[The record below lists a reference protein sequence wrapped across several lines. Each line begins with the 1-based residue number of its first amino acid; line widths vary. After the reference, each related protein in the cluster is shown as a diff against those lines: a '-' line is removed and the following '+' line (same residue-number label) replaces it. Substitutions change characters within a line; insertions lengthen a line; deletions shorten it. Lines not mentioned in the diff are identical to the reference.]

1 MSSHKGSR
9 LGPRVSAR
17 QREILVEFMERHP
30 YLVKPSCALNP
41 ELTAA
46 RKEELWKELVSLLNN
61 EGPAVKTVHQWRA
74 FWNKETH
81 DARHD
86 AAVHAAEH
94 RGTGGGKLPGLR
106 GRILSLV
113 GVASAIGVCPNF
125 FEDAEEVSEEPR
137 AAESR
142 PSGSVS
148 VGEQPGT
155 SGIQARLQQQPQQPV
170 KRPAP
175 SEGEDGGS
183 RKRPRQ
189 GVPSRSR
196 SPRMDEV
203 VADLSASYGH
213 SVDLYDQ
220 NLTVLQ
226 DLATGVRALT
236 DAIAQQAA
244 DIAQVGDTL
253 LRQTLAQERLATA
266 AERQVQQNDMMLQ
279 ELRTLTRMAPALLVL
294 LHQSLG
300 NAASSERNAP

>member
-30 YLVKPSCALNP
+30 YLVKSSCAPSP
-41 ELTAA
+41 ELIAA
-46 RKEELWKELVSLLNN
+46 RKDDMWKDVVSLLNN
-61 EGPAVKTVHQWRA
+61 EGPAVKTINRWRA

-81 DARHD
+81 DA
-86 AAVHAAEH
+86 AVHVAEH

-106 GRILSLV
+106 GRILSLE

-148 VGEQPGT
+148 VGEQP
-155 SGIQARLQQQPQQPV
+155 ARLQQQPQQPV

-300 NAASSERNAP
+300 NAVSSREKCAINM

>member
-9 LGPRVSAR
+9 LGPGVSAG

-46 RKEELWKELVSLLNN
+46 RKQELWKQLVLLLNN
-61 EGPAVKTVHQWRA
+61 EGPAVKTVYQWRA

-94 RGTGGGKLPGLR
+94 RGTGDGKLPGLR
-106 GRILSLV
+106 GRIISLV

-125 FEDAEEVSEEPR
+125 FEDAEE
-137 AAESR
+137 
-142 PSGSVS
+142 
-148 VGEQPGT
+148 
-155 SGIQARLQQQPQQPV
+155 
-170 KRPAP
+170 
-175 SEGEDGGS
+175 
-183 RKRPRQ
+183 
-189 GVPSRSR
+189 
-196 SPRMDEV
+196 
-203 VADLSASYGH
+203 
-213 SVDLYDQ
+213 
-220 NLTVLQ
+220 VLQ

-253 LRQTLAQERLATA
+253 LRQTLALERLATA
-266 AERQVQQNDMMLQ
+266 AERQVQQNHMMPQ
-279 ELRTLTRMAPALLVL
+279 ELRTLTRMAPALIIWLRIPCLETEVVKRSTRR
-294 LHQSLG
+294 HNG
-300 NAASSERNAP
+300 GCFAG

>member
-9 LGPRVSAR
+9 LGPRVSPR

-30 YLVKPSCALNP
+30 YLVKSSCAPSP
-41 ELTAA
+41 ELIAA
-46 RKEELWKELVSLLNN
+46 RKDDMWKDVVSLLNN
-61 EGPAVKTVHQWRA
+61 EGPAVKTMNRWRA
-74 FWNKETH
+74 FWNKET
-81 DARHD
+81 HD

-106 GRILSLV
+106 GRILSLE

-125 FEDAEEVSEEPR
+125 FEDAEE
-137 AAESR
+137 
-142 PSGSVS
+142 
-148 VGEQPGT
+148 
-155 SGIQARLQQQPQQPV
+155 
-170 KRPAP
+170 
-175 SEGEDGGS
+175 
-183 RKRPRQ
+183 
-189 GVPSRSR
+189 
-196 SPRMDEV
+196 
-203 VADLSASYGH
+203 
-213 SVDLYDQ
+213 
-220 NLTVLQ
+220 VLQ

-300 NAASSERNAP
+300 NAVSSQRNAP